1 MTEYRKTFKTCRN
14 VWWISI
20 AVLLLCWSG
29 DKFGCYAQDDFQ
41 DDAGAD
47 TSGNDATNDMM
58 DQDPNVVNP
67 QKNQNSGFNI
77 PDTIMDNQGRSIACK
92 QKYEQHINFSCLK
105 IMLLKNTVKSLS
117 VGAEYASLQASSRL
131 AEAENQV
138 LCYDYRA
145 VMKHIHCSQ

>member
-29 DKFGCYAQDDFQ
+29 DKFGCFAQDDFQ

-77 PDTIMDNQGRSIACK
+77 PDTIMDNQGRSIAYK
-92 QKYEQHINFSCLK
+92 QKYEPHINNKYIKPWNWLF
-105 IMLLKNTVKSLS
+105 IIYWFHQILS
-117 VGAEYASLQASSRL
+117 RTRS
-131 AEAENQV
+131 
-138 LCYDYRA
+138 
-145 VMKHIHCSQ
+145 

>member
-1 MTEYRKTFKTCRN
+1 MTEHRKTFKTCRN

-29 DKFGCYAQDDFQ
+29 DRFGCYAQDDFQ

-77 PDTIMDNQGRSIACK
+77 PDTIMDNQGRSIAYK
-92 QKYEQHINFSCLK
+92 QKYEQHIYNKHLK
-105 IMLLKNTVKSLS
+105 P
-117 VGAEYASLQASSRL
+117 
-131 AEAENQV
+131 
-138 LCYDYRA
+138 
-145 VMKHIHCSQ
+145 

>member
-1 MTEYRKTFKTCRN
+1 MTEYRKTFKTFRN

-20 AVLLLCWSG
+20 AVLLLCWSS

-77 PDTIMDNQGRSIACK
+77 PDTIMDNQGRSIAYK
-92 QKYEQHINFSCLK
+92 QKYE
-105 IMLLKNTVKSLS
+105 
-117 VGAEYASLQASSRL
+117 
-131 AEAENQV
+131 
-138 LCYDYRA
+138 
-145 VMKHIHCSQ
+145 KHMNMNIYKFHN

>member
-20 AVLLLCWSG
+20 AVLLLYWSS

-41 DDAGAD
+41 DDAGSD

-58 DQDPNVVNP
+58 DQDPGIVNP

-77 PDTIMDNQGRSIACK
+77 PDTIMDNQGSRKNKGGKDKKEDETTKSIAHQTVQAALQFGVLVGVPLSLCVMSSVTV
-92 QKYEQHINFSCLK
+92 IL
-105 IMLLKNTVKSLS
+105 NT
-117 VGAEYASLQASSRL
+117 
-131 AEAENQV
+131 
-138 LCYDYRA
+138 
-145 VMKHIHCSQ
+145 

>member
-20 AVLLLCWSG
+20 ALLLLCWSG

-77 PDTIMDNQGRSIACK
+77 PDTIMDNQGRSIAYK
-92 QKYEQHINFSCLK
+92 QKYE
-105 IMLLKNTVKSLS
+105 
-117 VGAEYASLQASSRL
+117 
-131 AEAENQV
+131 
-138 LCYDYRA
+138 
-145 VMKHIHCSQ
+145 KHMNKKHL